1 MIEIRIMY
9 DNNIWV
15 KLRREYIFGNKCFII
30 LVNNAKNLKGFLFKN
45 QVVIH
50 HTDYGEYCAVLPS
63 RRYNPMTVMGKN
75 IFLEKYFAIEKDR
88 RRKNMFNLVII
99 DRKYNLTDVSR
110 VISSYF

>member
-1 MIEIRIMY
+1 
-9 DNNIWV
+9 
-15 KLRREYIFGNKCFII
+15 
-30 LVNNAKNLKGFLFKN
+30 
-45 QVVIH
+45 
-50 HTDYGEYCAVLPS
+50 
-63 RRYNPMTVMGKN
+63 MTVMGKN